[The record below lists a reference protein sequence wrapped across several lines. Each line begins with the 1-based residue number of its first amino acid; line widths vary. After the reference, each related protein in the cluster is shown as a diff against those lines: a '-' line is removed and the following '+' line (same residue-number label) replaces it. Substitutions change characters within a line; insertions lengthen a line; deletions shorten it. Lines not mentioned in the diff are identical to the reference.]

1 MTGLP
6 IHYWILRGLL
16 IVVVLATIAAI
27 AVLVPWR
34 DLLQYHIIVIDPTS
48 VLGPPEFDSS
58 CEASARVPWRG

>member
-6 IHYWILRGLL
+6 RHYWILRGLL

-34 DLLQYHIIVIDPTS
+34 DLLLQYHVVVIDPTPHIVGGIEGTS
-48 VLGPPEFDSS
+48 
-58 CEASARVPWRG
+58 